1 MKELK
6 GTDVTITSTPD
17 AASGIQLPVR
27 VQTYLEA
34 LVQTC
39 AQDQAA
45 LVSVVLFGSAAKGG
59 FSGDV
64 SDVDL
69 IIVVSDDTPRTQR
82 RRLAEDVARLEALHG
97 LRPATTHSPG
107 GLRMFIERVMSHGFS
122 CFVCT
127 RSDLTS
133 GDVARVLG
141 LRPLETP
148 FVDRIVFASIVA
160 SAVTVWGEDLLPQVV
175 VPSVRRL
182 DVFKALLT
190 FSDQVLLSAVAFPA
204 LPDATKYAM
213 GALKHSLHSCFF
225 CYHQRTAAVEEEV
238 DFFHRRM
245 GPSRTLMELLALRRK
260 YRRSFTFVIR
270 CMPAI
275 VRLHLRTAR
284 DIRSP
289 SSEEMTV

>member
-1 MKELK
+1 MRAESSASSRMK
-6 GTDVTITSTPD
+6 
-17 AASGIQLPVR
+17 LPVR

-34 LVQTC
+34 LVE
-39 AQDQAA
+39 AGALDRAP
-45 LVSVVLFGSAAKGG
+45 LVSVVLFGSATKAG
-59 FSGDV
+59 SSEV

-69 IIVVSDDTPRTQR
+69 IIVVPDDATRTQR

-107 GLRMFIERVMSHGFS
+107 GLRTFIERVMSHGFS

-127 RSDLTS
+127 RSDLIS

-141 LRPLETP
+141 LRLLETP
-148 FVDRIVFASIVA
+148 FVDRIVFASIAA
-160 SAVTVWGEDLLPQVV
+160 SAVTVWGEDLLPQVA

-190 FSDQVLLSAVAFPA
+190 FSDQVLLSAVAFPV

-225 CYHQRTAAVEEEV
+225 CYHRRTAGVEEEV
-238 DFFHRRM
+238 DFFQRRM
-245 GPSRTLMELLALRRK
+245 GPSQTLVDLLALRRES
-260 YRRSFTFVIR
+260 RRSFAFVIR
-270 CMPAI
+270 CLPAI
-275 VRLHLRTAR
+275 VRLHVQTAR
-284 DIRSP
+284 DNRFPIE
-289 SSEEMTV
+289 SSAAG